1 MRETP
6 VVPIALSLPVGRLTT
21 PLTLRGGVVEQLRT
35 AIVSGALVP
44 GSVLTE
50 TGLASS
56 LGVSATP
63 VREAL
68 LDLAAEGLVESETHR
83 LRRVTPLHL
92 PATLDLLRVQGT
104 LWRMGYVWGFP
115 RIDAGALQRLE
126 AALAAYEGALT
137 GGDTLAAIRSAQ
149 DFHTVFI
156 AASGNGELLRV
167 TLDRRALIARF
178 ILLRGERTV
187 SARGLA
193 QHRAMLGA
201 FRRGD
206 TADVLARLDQLSTR
220 LIAMA
225 QDRVA

>member
-1 MRETP
+1 MSQSMASMP
-6 VVPIALSLPVGRLTT
+6 VRRLTT
-21 PLTLRGGVVEQLRT
+21 PLTLRDGVAEQLRT
-35 AIVSGALVP
+35 AIVSGALEP

-50 TGLASS
+50 TGLAVQ

-68 LDLAAEGLVESETHR
+68 LDLAAEGLVESQTHR

-92 PATLDLLRVQGT
+92 PATLDLLRVQGA
-104 LWRMGYVWGFP
+104 LWRMGYIWGFP
-115 RIDAGALQRLE
+115 RVGADELARLDAAVDTYE
-126 AALAAYEGALT
+126 TALAARA
-137 GGDTLAAIRSAQ
+137 TLVAIRAAQ

-156 AASGNGELLRV
+156 AASGNSELLRV

-178 ILLRGERTV
+178 ILLRGSATV
-187 SARGLA
+187 SRSGLR
-193 QHRAMLGA
+193 QHRAMLDS

-220 LIAMA
+220 LIALA
-225 QDRVA
+225 QHDPD